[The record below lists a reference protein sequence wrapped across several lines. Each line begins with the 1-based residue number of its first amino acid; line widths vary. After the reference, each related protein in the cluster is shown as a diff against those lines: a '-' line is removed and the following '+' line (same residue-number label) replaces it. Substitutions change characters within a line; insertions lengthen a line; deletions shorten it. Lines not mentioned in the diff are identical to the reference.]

1 MVFLVAFFTTN
12 VVFGKTFNVKT
23 PQEFQNA
30 LIEAASNNKDDV
42 INVAEGTYN
51 ITSTLTYSTNNG
63 DSGHKLTIQGAGA
76 DKTVFDGGGSVQIMN
91 INTDANNNGGDSGGD
106 VTIKGMA
113 FENGNGGFGGGVL
126 VDSFEGTITITNNT
140 FSGNSVGYY
149 GGGVIACSIS
159 GTVTITNN
167 TFSGNSG
174 NSASSGGGVNAYSF
188 EGTVTI
194 TNNTFSGN
202 FGGVIAG
209 SDSGTVTITNNTF
222 SGNSAGY
229 GGGVLVDSFEGTIT
243 ITNNTFSGNSVGY
256 YGGGIYAW
264 LYYDTAILNIYNN
277 IFLNNT
283 ANDGDDLYVDSD
295 GDGNHIG
302 STINLYNNDLS
313 GNANFDT
320 GQSEDLYI
328 TCTDKYNHANNI
340 QHAPQFVDPINGDF
354 HLKSTSP
361 CIDAGTADAP
371 ELPDTDFEGNP
382 RILGPAPDIGAD
394 EYYTG
399 HPIPIPDI
407 KINGSDGP
415 IKLNQSD
422 TLTITVTLNNTGQ
435 TNNADWWLAADTP
448 FGLFFFT
455 FEGWTTTWVPGYQ
468 SPLFYLD
475 SFEVFS
481 MPVSGLQAGTYT
493 LYFGVDTVMDRNVTW
508 DSAYY
513 DTVVVNIT
521 E

>member
-1 MVFLVAFFTTN
+1 MKIKLLFLVFLVAFFTTN

-23 PQEFQNA
+23 PQEFQSA
-30 LIEAASNNKDDV
+30 LTEAQSNGQDDV

-167 TFSGNSG
+167 TFSGNS
-174 NSASSGGGVNAYSF
+174 
-188 EGTVTI
+188 
-194 TNNTFSGN
+194 
-202 FGGVIAG
+202 
-209 SDSGTVTITNNTF
+209 
-222 SGNSAGY
+222 AGY

-328 TCTDKYNHANNI
+328 TYTDNYHHANNI

-407 KINGSDGP
+407 KINGLDGP

-422 TLTITVTLNNTGQ
+422 PLTITVTLNNTGQ

>member
-23 PQEFQNA
+23 PQEFQSA
-30 LIEAASNNKDDV
+30 LTEAQSNGQDDV

-149 GGGVIACSIS
+149 GGG
-159 GTVTITNN
+159 
-167 TFSGNSG
+167 
-174 NSASSGGGVNAYSF
+174 
-188 EGTVTI
+188 
-194 TNNTFSGN
+194 
-202 FGGVIAG
+202 
-209 SDSGTVTITNNTF
+209 
-222 SGNSAGY
+222 
-229 GGGVLVDSFEGTIT
+229 
-243 ITNNTFSGNSVGY
+243 
-256 YGGGIYAW
+256 IYAW

-328 TCTDKYNHANNI
+328 TYTDNYHHANNI

>member
-1 MVFLVAFFTTN
+1 MKSRLLFLVFLVAFLATN
-12 VVFGKTFNVKT
+12 VALGEIFNVT
-23 PQEFQNA
+23 NPEEFQDA
-30 LIEAASNNKDDV
+30 LTTAESNGEDDT

-51 ITSTLTYSTNNG
+51 IASTLTYKTNDG
-63 DSGHKLTIQGAGA
+63 DSGHTLTIQGAGA
-76 DKTVFDGGGSVQIMN
+76 DKTVLDGGGSVQILY
-91 INTDANNNGGDSGGD
+91 IDTGTDGGD

-113 FENGNGGFGGGVL
+113 FENGNGGF
-126 VDSFEGTITITNNT
+126 
-140 FSGNSVGYY
+140 
-149 GGGVIACSIS
+149 
-159 GTVTITNN
+159 
-167 TFSGNSG
+167 
-174 NSASSGGGVNAYSF
+174 
-188 EGTVTI
+188 
-194 TNNTFSGN
+194 
-202 FGGVIAG
+202 
-209 SDSGTVTITNNTF
+209 
-222 SGNSAGY
+222 
-229 GGGVLVDSFEGTIT
+229 GGVLVDSFEGTIT